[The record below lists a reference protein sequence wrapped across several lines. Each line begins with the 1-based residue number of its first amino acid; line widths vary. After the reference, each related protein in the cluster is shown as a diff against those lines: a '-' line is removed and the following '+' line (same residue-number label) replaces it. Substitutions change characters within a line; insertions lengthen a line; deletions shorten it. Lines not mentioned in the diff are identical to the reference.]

1 MKLINYI
8 KREFTLDGLMI
19 EKLIWINCFIW
30 MPLV

>member
-1 MKLINYI
+1 MLNYL

-30 MPLV
+30 MPVL